1 MINFQKPL
9 QLRTPTS
16 SEKIQADSRLN
27 SGSPIHLNHLNY
39 WRVQFIVAK
48 DVLSHFW
55 LNRQSK
61 KIINNIEIDDLD
73 NLEKT
78 VTSSFITVP
87 FLMLIWMYFFYRW
100 PTHHPELF
108 SIAIGI
114 PICFVSFR
122 LIQFVRKHRQK

>member
-27 SGSPIHLNHLNY
+27 SRSPNHFNHLNY
-39 WRVQFIVAK
+39 WRVQFIVLK

-55 LNRQSK
+55 LNRQTK
-61 KIINNIEIDDLD
+61 KIIINIEIGDLD

-78 VTSSFITVP
+78 VSSSFITVP